1 MYVIA
6 WGASAGD
13 KGDGRW
19 LRVAKVAAT
28 VVAGATSQ
36 AAAATEG

>member
-1 MYVIA
+1 MHVTA

-13 KGDGRW
+13 KGDGR
-19 LRVAKVAAT
+19 RVAKVAAT
-28 VVAGATSQ
+28 VVAGATWE